1 MKPCQVILFNLWGIL
16 WLCLKVKA
24 SLVSVTECD
33 NKEKLGSIVNVDF
46 MAINQ
51 PCNCEVKPQF
61 SGDLV
66 FASNVVLYDCFT
78 EITIRKNAQNDDIF
92 AVRCPRTHSS
102 KMYSV
107 SNSSVFEISST
118 YLRRTGDTSFH
129 QSIQIFQDKSFNEPI
144 AVTCVLNEDLV
155 LPTTPSVQVTS
166 TETPTSSSDALIVGL
181 VITALLVVI
190 LIGVIFFIVAYFI
203 RNQKRTKESEEK
215 NEHVEPS
222 VSMTNITAAPMS
234 PYTDLNADQANNPT
248 EQPYTPLANDSE
260 YQEIGNHD
268 YERPITE
275 EEEALEGTE
284 DQQGTTDRGHHQY
297 RNAGQQVQTDTH
309 F

>member
-1 MKPCQVILFNLWGIL
+1 MHCLNSDYIHLRKQLDIPIRDMWFWKFLRRRKALHSVLHVIWCPFSNKWQRNQWNIFLP
-16 WLCLKVKA
+16 A

-129 QSIQIFQDKSFNEPI
+129 QSIQIFQ
-144 AVTCVLNEDLV
+144 
-155 LPTTPSVQVTS
+155 
-166 TETPTSSSDALIVGL
+166 
-181 VITALLVVI
+181 
-190 LIGVIFFIVAYFI
+190 
-203 RNQKRTKESEEK
+203 
-215 NEHVEPS
+215 
-222 VSMTNITAAPMS
+222 
-234 PYTDLNADQANNPT
+234 
-248 EQPYTPLANDSE
+248 
-260 YQEIGNHD
+260 GN
-268 YERPITE
+268 YS
-275 EEEALEGTE
+275 
-284 DQQGTTDRGHHQY
+284 Y
-297 RNAGQQVQTDTH
+297 RK
-309 F
+309 